1 MIDVSIIFVNY
12 NTTELLKECLES
24 VKEQTVGVNYEVI
37 IVDNDSNAE
46 NKEGLKE
53 LSDVYKVV
61 LSDENLGF
69 GRANNLGATYA
80 SGKYLFLLNTDT
92 VLVNNAIK
100 ILFDYIESNSE
111 CGVAGA
117 NMLDRDHNLT
127 YSYSR
132 LLPSIK
138 TMIRDEILPSKFSY
152 YRNIDSF
159 TYNKTDTPLEVGFII
174 GAAFMISKELFNK
187 VGGFDKDFFMYCEE
201 TELCA
206 RIKKAGYKMINVPDA
221 RIIHYEGASITSDA
235 EFNAR
240 HYSLKCGRSQ
250 FLYFKK
256 VYGNKF
262 PAKYF
267 HWRKFSIM
275 SRFFKDKYYKDKIKI
290 LNSEYKAWKASE
302 KQANN

>member
-1 MIDVSIIFVNY
+1 MVDVSIIFVNY
-12 NTTELLKECLES
+12 NTTKLLKECLES
-24 VKEQTVGVNYEVI
+24 VKEQTVGINYEVI

-53 LSDVYKVV
+53 LSNEYKVV
-61 LSDENLGF
+61 LSDDNLGF

-80 SGKYLFLLNTDT
+80 GGKYLFLLNTDT

-100 ILFDYIESNSE
+100 ILFDYIESNPE

-117 NMLDRDHNLT
+117 NMLDRNYNLT

-152 YRNIDSF
+152 YRNIDNF
-159 TYNKTDTPLEVGFII
+159 TYNKTDIPLEVGFII

-221 RIIHYEGASITSDA
+221 RIIHYEGASMASDA
-235 EFNAR
+235 EFNAK

-256 VYGNKF
+256 VYGNKY

-267 HWRKFSIM
+267 HWRKLSIM
-275 SRFFKDKYYKDKIKI
+275 SRSFKDKHYKDKIKI
-290 LNSEYKAWKASE
+290 LKSEYKAWKISE
-302 KQANN
+302 KQKNN